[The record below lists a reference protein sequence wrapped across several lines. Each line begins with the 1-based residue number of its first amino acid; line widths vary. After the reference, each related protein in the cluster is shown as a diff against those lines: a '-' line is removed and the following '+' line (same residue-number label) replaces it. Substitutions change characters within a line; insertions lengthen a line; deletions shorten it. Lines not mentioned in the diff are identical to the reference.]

1 MPTWAVAMESF
12 DQERRLES
20 MNIDRLVR
28 MANDIGNFFKSEP
41 DHAEAVDSVA
51 LHLQRFWD
59 PRMRKEIVAYVNDGG
74 AELMDLVREAVLK
87 LR

>member
-1 MPTWAVAMESF
+1 
-12 DQERRLES
+12 
-20 MNIDRLVR
+20 MNTERLVR

-41 DHAEAVDSVA
+41 DHAVAVDGVA
-51 LHLQRFWD
+51 SHLKRFWD
-59 PRMRKEIVAYVNDGG
+59 PRMRKEIVAYVDEGG

>member
-1 MPTWAVAMESF
+1 
-12 DQERRLES
+12 

-41 DHAEAVDSVA
+41 DHAVAVDGIAS
-51 LHLQRFWD
+51 HIKRFWD
-59 PRMRKEIVAYVNDGG
+59 PRMRKEIIAHVDGG
-74 AELMDLVREAVLK
+74 GDGLSDLAKEAVGK

>member
-1 MPTWAVAMESF
+1 
-12 DQERRLES
+12 

-28 MANDIGNFFKSEP
+28 MANDIGNFFNSEP

-51 LHLQRFWD
+51 LHLRRFWD
-59 PRMRKEIVAYVNDGG
+59 PRMRKEIVAYVDNGG

>member
-1 MPTWAVAMESF
+1 
-12 DQERRLES
+12 
-20 MNIDRLVR
+20 MNIERLVR

-41 DHAEAVDSVA
+41 DHAVAVDGVA
-51 LHLQRFWD
+51 SHLKRFWD
-59 PRMRKEIVAYVNDGG
+59 PRMRKEIVAYVDEGG